1 MSLADAPADT
11 IQHSSSHSKEKTRKK
26 RAPSASLSHSEA
38 AAADSPITDS
48 HHHHHHRRNIRNPT
62 DAQQH
67 LEQAAHHVKEHKKKS
82 KSRRAAPT
90 NAPAVAVDAAPQ
102 QRQRR
107 RSRHRPPSRDRIGS
121 IDGDWDAGGK
131 AGGREQHEP
140 QAAPVLGVV
149 DDDDRPRGRLGSGRR
164 LSASRASSRGNNN
177 AAGSATAM
185 IDSQESLRSRQH
197 PTSVKV
203 KSPVSD
209 KYVIVPT
216 PNPPLRQ
223 SELSI
228 DELHEARGNGFSAV
242 AGVAVGA
249 GPADMTAVFIDDG
262 RGRFHPSRSP
272 ATYYDPDSR
281 TITPSSDLE
290 AGFTSHTTSS
300 PTIPT
305 TTDTLLLAFTHT
317 FQSTLSHTLHIA
329 HGLYAGTCLLSLI
342 LLPVFNQ
349 LDMPTTATTT
359 TTVSSYRFL
368 TWYSSHAGAVSV
380 AFNTLA
386 TLAVLNAMDV
396 VVARWRDNNDAFGAT
411 TTMTT
416 GEAAVATLG
425 NRHAVGGH
433 GGNDPAIDA
442 GAAKQHPLA
451 TRAQYQPGR
460 QLRQRHWAVRETS
473 AVFILL
479 CTVISWLGAVL
490 ITPQDDKLWDSQQQ
504 AGYGPYGDPDW
515 FASFSALTTAQVTS
529 DLARWEALNGV
540 RGVFGFLS
548 GLHVFWPAPMRA
560 AATTTPAGI

>member
-11 IQHSSSHSKEKTRKK
+11 HHSSSHGKKKTRKK
-26 RAPSASLSHSEA
+26 RHSEA
-38 AAADSPITDS
+38 AAAANSPITDS
-48 HHHHHHRRNIRNPT
+48 HHHHHHHQHRQNIRDPT

-67 LEQAAHHVKEHKKKS
+67 LGPAAQHAKEHKKS
-82 KSRRAAPT
+82 KSRGRAAPT
-90 NAPAVAVDAAPQ
+90 SAAAVAVDAAQ
-102 QRQRR
+102 QQRR

-121 IDGDWDAGGK
+121 IDGDWDAGGE

-149 DDDDRPRGRLGSGRR
+149 DDDGRPRRLGSGRR
-164 LSASRASSRGNNN
+164 LSGSRASSRGNNN
-177 AAGSATAM
+177 AAGSAAAM
-185 IDSQESLRSRQH
+185 IESQESLRSRQH
-197 PTSVKV
+197 LTSVKV

-228 DELHEARGNGFSAV
+228 DELHEARSNGFSAV
-242 AGVAVGA
+242 AGVAVSAGA
-249 GPADMTAVFIDDG
+249 ADMTAVFIDDG

-272 ATYYDPDSR
+272 ATTYYDPDSR

-290 AGFTSHTTSS
+290 AGGYQPTFCSHTASS
-300 PTIPT
+300 PTTPI

-317 FQSTLSHTLHIA
+317 LQSTLSHTLHIA
-329 HGLYAGTCLLSLI
+329 HGLYAGICLLSLI

-349 LDMPTTATTT
+349 LDVPTTATTT

-386 TLAVLNAMDV
+386 TLAVLHAMDV
-396 VVARWRDNNDAFGAT
+396 VVARWRDHNNAFGAT
-411 TTMTT
+411 TT
-416 GEAAVATLG
+416 GAAPATTLG
-425 NRHAVGGH
+425 NRQAVGDQ
-433 GGNDPAIDA
+433 GGNDSATDA
-442 GAAKQHPLA
+442 GAAKQHPHA
-451 TRAQYQPGR
+451 TRAQSQLGR
-460 QLRQRHWAVRETS
+460 QRRQRHWSVRETG
-473 AVFILL
+473 AVLILL

-540 RGVFGFLS
+540 RGVFGVLS
-548 GLHVFWPAPMRA
+548 GLHVFWPAPLRA